1 MPSHECP
8 ELVLVDLLVVPT
20 RRYDIAVGGLVILI
34 AAFYFIYAALGS
46 YVRQSQGAFLLHP
59 RRRNGRRS
67 LGSIQAA
74 ARQPTQGES
83 FSPRIVYRYNVGGKT
98 YQSDRY
104 FFAGDGWRD
113 AASAQAVVARFPAGS
128 SVHVYVDKADPT
140 QAVIDRSKP
149 RLGVLL
155 YLLPIAILG
164 LGLLAYGLRR
174 RRETR

>member
-1 MPSHECP
+1 M
-8 ELVLVDLLVVPT
+8 PT

-46 YVRQSQGAFLLHP
+46 YVRQSQAHSSFIPVGATVVEASV
-59 RRRNGRRS
+59 RS
-67 LGSIQAA
+67 SGSTAA
-74 ARQPTQGES
+74 THGES
-83 FSPRIVYRYNVGGKT
+83 FSPRIVYRYNMGGKA

-113 AASAQAVVARFPAGS
+113 AASVEAVVARFPVGS

-155 YLLPIAILG
+155 YLLPIAALG
-164 LGLLAYGLRR
+164 LGFLAYGLRKR
-174 RRETR
+174 KETR

>member
-1 MPSHECP
+1 M
-8 ELVLVDLLVVPT
+8 PT
-20 RRYDIAVGGLVILI
+20 RRYDLAVGGFVILI
-34 AAFYFIYAALGS
+34 AAFFFTYAALGS
-46 YVRQSQGAFLLHP
+46 YVRQSKAHSSFIPVGATVVEASVQS
-59 RRRNGRRS
+59 R
-67 LGSIQAA
+67 GSTTAA
-74 ARQPTQGES
+74 HGES
-83 FSPRIVYRYNVGGKT
+83 FSPRIVYRYNVGGKA

-128 SVHVYVDKADPT
+128 SVHVYVDAADPT

-164 LGLLAYGLRR
+164 LGVLAYGLRK
-174 RRETR
+174 RREAR

>member
-1 MPSHECP
+1 MSA
-8 ELVLVDLLVVPT
+8 
-20 RRYDIAVGGLVILI
+20 RRYDIAVGGFVILI
-34 AAFYFIYAALGS
+34 AAFYFTYAALGS
-46 YVRQSQGAFLLHP
+46 YVRQSQAHSSFIPVGATIVEASV
-59 RRRNGRRS
+59 RS
-67 LGSIQAA
+67 SSSTAA
-74 ARQPTQGES
+74 AHGES
-83 FSPRIVYRYNVGGKT
+83 FSPRIVYRYNVGGKA

-155 YLLPIAILG
+155 YLLPIAALG
-164 LGLLAYGLRR
+164 MGVLAYGLRGR
-174 RRETR
+174 KKTR

>member
-1 MPSHECP
+1 MSA
-8 ELVLVDLLVVPT
+8 
-20 RRYDIAVGGLVILI
+20 RRYDIAVGGFVILI
-34 AAFYFIYAALGS
+34 AAFYFTYAALGS
-46 YVRQSQGAFLLHP
+46 YVRQSQAHSSFIPVGATIVEASV
-59 RRRNGRRS
+59 RS
-67 LGSIQAA
+67 SSSTAA
-74 ARQPTQGES
+74 AHGES
-83 FSPRIVYRYNVGGKT
+83 FSPRIVYRYNVGGKA

-155 YLLPIAILG
+155 YLLPIAALG
-164 LGLLAYGLRR
+164 IGVLAYGLRGR
-174 RRETR
+174 KKTR

>member
-1 MPSHECP
+1 MPA
-8 ELVLVDLLVVPT
+8 

-46 YVRQSQGAFLLHP
+46 YVRQSQAHSSFIPVGATVLEASV
-59 RRRNGRRS
+59 RSNGS
-67 LGSIQAA
+67 TAA
-74 ARQPTQGES
+74 AHGES
-83 FSPRIVYRYNVGGKT
+83 FAPRIVYRYNVGGKA

-113 AASAQAVVARFPAGS
+113 AASAQAVVARFPPGS
-128 SVHVYVDKADPT
+128 PVHVYVDKADPA

-155 YLLPIAILG
+155 YLLPIAALG
-164 LGLLAYGLRR
+164 LGVLAYGLRKR
-174 RRETR
+174 KETR